1 MNNKFLYILASLSI
15 VYIFSCTDNPTIAG
29 AGSETTNSLTGMVA
43 LADGK
48 PAVNAI
54 VRLYP
59 VSYNPVKDAPLP
71 SAMTAVTNCIG
82 KYAFQ
87 EIDTGVYSIYV
98 QYLQES
104 KGTLIQNVKSLTDTV
119 TVDNATVTAIGA
131 VSVGFP
137 DSADSSS
144 GYVYIPG
151 TPFFAYLNNGKKPV
165 VLGSIPPCVIP
176 RVMYAS
182 TKSSLTSVIISSVTV
197 RPSDTTVVAH
207 YAWSSSQR
215 IYLNTTESGASI
227 TNTVHNFP
235 VLIRLNK
242 SNFDF
247 NKAKADGSDLRFSTA
262 DNHFLSYEIERWDT
276 TSGLADIW
284 VRVDSILGNNSRQ
297 YILMY
302 WGNPSAVNMS
312 NGTATFDT
320 AAGFQG
326 VWHLSGQGNT
336 LAYDATANGYHG
348 TALNMATASTT
359 EGVIGGSR
367 SFNGTSSY
375 ITMQN
380 TSAGKLNFAE
390 NGNYSMSLWVYAE
403 AIDSS
408 YHAIAGKG
416 HEQYYM
422 QFKCFKNGKA
432 TWEFVEFKNAKGWE
446 YTEDS
451 TPPAPGTK
459 QWLYLTGVRSG
470 ESQKFYINGVKV
482 IDTIFL
488 MKGDYE
494 RNTSDNFCIGSF
506 GRSVTI
512 PYSQGWSFFKGK
524 IDEVRVSSV
533 AYNDDWVKLC
543 YLNQKDD
550 SKFIVFEK

>member
-1 MNNKFLYILASLSI
+1 MNTTLLHILVSFII
-15 VYIFSCTDNPTIAG
+15 VYFLSCTDNPTIAG
-29 AGSETTNSLTGMVA
+29 AGSETTNSLTGTVA

-71 SAMTAVTNCIG
+71 SSMTAVTNCIG

-98 QYLQES
+98 QYLQEN
-104 KGTLIQNVKSLTDTV
+104 KGTLIQNVKSVTDTV
-119 TVDNATVTAIGA
+119 TVDNATVQETGA

-151 TPFFAYLNNGKKPV
+151 TPFFAYLNNKNKPA
-165 VLGSIPPCVIP
+165 VLGAIPPCLIS
-176 RVMYAS
+176 RLMYAS
-182 TKSSLTSVIISSVTV
+182 TKNTVTSVITSAVTV
-197 RPSDTTVVAH
+197 KPSDTTVVAH
-207 YAWSSSQR
+207 YAWSFSKR
-215 IYLNTTESGASI
+215 LYLNTTESGASI
-227 TNTVHNFP
+227 AHTVYNFP

-242 SNFDF
+242 TNFDF
-247 NKAKADGSDLRFSTA
+247 SKLKADGSDLRFSTA
-262 DNHFLSYEIERWDT
+262 DNHFLSYEIEQWDT
-276 TSGLADIW
+276 INGQADVW

-297 YILMY
+297 FILMY
-302 WGNPSAVNMS
+302 WGNPAAVNAS
-312 NGTATFDT
+312 NGAMTFDT
-320 AAGFQG
+320 VTGFQG
-326 VWHLSGQGNT
+326 VWHLSGQGN
-336 LAYDATANGYHG
+336 APANDATINGYHG
-348 TALNMATASTT
+348 TPVNMTAASATD
-359 EGVIGGSR
+359 GVIGGSR

-375 ITMQN
+375 ISMQN
-380 TSAGKLNFAE
+380 TATGKLNFSE
-390 NGNYSMSLWVYAE
+390 NGHYSMSLWIYAE
-403 AIDSS
+403 TIDSG
-408 YHAIAGKG
+408 YHALASKG

-432 TWEFVEFKNAKGWE
+432 TWEFVEFKNSKGWE

-451 TPPAPGTK
+451 TPPAPGAK

-470 ESQKFYINGVKV
+470 EYQRFYINGSKV
-482 IDTIFL
+482 VDSISL
-488 MKGDYE
+488 MKGEYE
-494 RNTSDNFCIGSF
+494 RDASENFCIGSY
-506 GRSVTI
+506 GRAVTI

-524 IDEVRVSSV
+524 IDEVRVSNV

-550 SKFIVFEK
+550 SKFIIFEK